1 MLFFTKLQK
10 PLIEIKDLFVAVSL
24 LVQCCFNSPEEYSL
38 VFLIIKRDMKIR
50 ATQPPTDQSACIS
63 FPVTVSI

>member
-1 MLFFTKLQK
+1 MFFTKLQK
-10 PLIEIKDLFVAVSL
+10 PLIEIKDLFVAVLL
-24 LVQCCFNSPEEYSL
+24 LVWCCFSSPEEYSL
-38 VFLIIKRDMKIR
+38 VFLIIKRDMKIG